1 MNGADQPQ
9 GFDTLAAL
17 IAAILVEPERR
28 RRRIV
33 SETPWPR
40 LSLNYSYHNE
50 DHPVRRAD

>member
-40 LSLNYSYHNE
+40 LSLNYSYHTE